1 MKPATRVKLCER
13 LLDYPWEDLLISPK
27 VQRNATIP
35 GNRRNGYLIW
45 HDHEFR
51 GKCSQIDKHGEVLHT
66 YKHLI
71 TDEEIID
78 ERLGELRRLLK
89 P

>member
-1 MKPATRVKLCER
+1 MKPLARIKICEK
-13 LLDYPWEDLLISPK
+13 LLDYPWEPLISPK
-27 VQRNATIP
+27 VQRNGTVP
-35 GNRRNGYLIW
+35 GNRKNGYIIW
-45 HDHEFR
+45 HDHELR
-51 GKCSQIDKHGEVLHT
+51 GKCSAIDKHGEVLDH

-78 ERLGELRRLLK
+78 ERLIELKRLLK